1 MTYKKEIN
9 LDHNEIAAKVNN
21 ETGELT
27 LFTNRPNNIP
37 ENKTIQKFE
46 EFNKVNSKAIRFLET
61 VLTNE
66 ELGIVFKMINRA
78 DYETNVMLPLNDD
91 SSYREIS
98 NEFGINKDKVSKIF
112 KKLFDLGVYA
122 QVKVANG
129 INSEYWTLSPYVAW
143 KGKFIEKSISI
154 YFYNTIIGKSVI

>member
-1 MTYKKEIN
+1 MYEVTIKLE
-9 LDHNEIAAKVNN
+9 DNEKPAKVNT
-21 ETGELT
+21 ETGEVII
-27 LFTNRPNNIP
+27 TNKKLNNIP
-37 ENKTIQKFE
+37 EDKQIQKFE
-46 EFNKVNSKAIRFLET
+46 EFNKVNSKAVRFLET
-61 VLTNE
+61 VLSNE

-98 NEFGINKDKVSKIF
+98 NEFGINKNKVSAIF